1 MNWLLVSLLSFS
13 PLEYACADKG
23 IPAAEAE
30 EDYLDLQT
38 PVKKIK
44 SADQQLSNPSTPPA
58 VKEELKREREGEV
71 QKIESVGTKKPD
83 NIKAQTEVTKALS
96 SVGENDRALPFAD
109 RGVALAE
116 AKGDSKGLGQSL
128 VLRAVVQ
135 QKRGK
140 VEEAYAD
147 SSRACE
153 LNPANSKACQL
164 ALLTRGRTNALGG
177 KPAGSAASGEN
188 PSGGSRSG
196 PGEDFPGGS
205 NPAPPGGTDAA
216 TREIP
221 GGGVTTA
228 SADSLLSAG
237 LVEQA
242 KAKLKLDR
250 SAGLKLLDRA
260 VEADPKSAKARAARS
275 QARRAGGDGAGAL
288 ADAEA
293 AVRLD
298 PRSAEAFAARGQA
311 KAALGRSAQEVA
323 EDLGAAREL
332 DPSFSALYQE
342 TLAGL
347 GGGSGAA
354 PTAANA
360 AAVAARPRGAPLRVW
375 GPIVALGVLLFAAA
389 IFLIRKLRRDSTP
402 EGS

>member
-1 MNWLLVSLLSFS
+1 MRLILGLLILPFLAPITAEGKDPVSEF
-13 PLEYACADKG
+13 
-23 IPAAEAE
+23 
-30 EDYLDLQT
+30 EDQEDLIA
-38 PVKKIK
+38 PIKKIK
-44 SADQQLSNPSTPPA
+44 QADQQISNPATPPA

-71 QKIESVGTKKPD
+71 QKIETVGNKKP
-83 NIKAQTEVTKALS
+83 NSLKAQTEVTKALS

-109 RGVALAE
+109 RGVTLAE
-116 AKGDSKGLGQSL
+116 GKGDAKALGQSL

-147 SSRACE
+147 SARACE
-153 LNPANSKACQL
+153 MNPGNARACQL
-164 ALLTRGRTNALGG
+164 ALLPRGRINFYGDNPAAAVRTDGG
-177 KPAGSAASGEN
+177 ASPEGGAAAGPDASTPDNPSRPAGVDASA
-188 PSGGSRSG
+188 
-196 PGEDFPGGS
+196 
-205 NPAPPGGTDAA
+205 
-216 TREIP
+216 RESS

-228 SADSLLSAG
+228 SADSLRSAS

-242 KAKLKLDR
+242 QAKLKLDR
-250 SAGLKLLDRA
+250 EAGLKLLDRA

-288 ADAEA
+288 EDAQA

-311 KAALGRSAQEVA
+311 KAALGLSAQEVA
-323 EDLGAAREL
+323 ADLGSAREL

-347 GGGSGAA
+347 GGAAASGSSSAAAA
-354 PTAANA
+354 PAGAL
-360 AAVAARPRGAPLRVW
+360 RPRGAPVRVW
-375 GPIVALGVLLFAAA
+375 GPIVALGVLIVAAA
-389 IFLIRKLRRDSTP
+389 IFLLRKLRRDSSP